1 MRITI
6 CANLVLCFAGKS
18 VYKRERDRERW
29 NEWIYK
35 ELKRERER
43 DRQRKVERMNL
54 QGIEERERG
63 RNRVCK
69 SGIEWVCVFKIATV
83 RVWGID
89 STSNAWCDE
98 DKRK

>member
-29 NEWIYK
+29 NELIYK
-35 ELKRERER
+35 ELKRERERER

-54 QGIEERERG
+54 QGIEDRDRQAEKGGANEST
-63 RNRVCK
+63 RN
-69 SGIEWVCVFKIATV
+69 
-83 RVWGID
+83 
-89 STSNAWCDE
+89 
-98 DKRK
+98 